1 MRKLKLLFAAA
12 ALMLGVGTASAQSW
26 TAPTITSEAPVSGT
40 TYKVYNVGASKYLAE
55 GRSWFSWSTT
65 AIGADNGSQFTF
77 TGDASSFTLTT
88 IRSGNNKVFTSGNS
102 IAGDAMHVDG
112 ANATNYG
119 LYKLPNGNYRI
130 HDAGGNESSPCWG
143 YGVPSGQTVAG
154 VVAHAD
160 ANADGWNCEWAFLTD
175 ASFTLFDARVNLYN
189 LLLKAYGE
197 GANTDA
203 ASEVYNNAN
212 STLEQINTA
221 YNNLNQARYAQAL
234 ASASN
239 DTPKNI
245 TEWVLTNPDFSAGNI
260 NGWETNYVSG
270 QQAQNIGYQGASY
283 TNGGVTISQFIEA
296 WRPGATLGDGYLRQ
310 IVSGLPEGKYV
321 LEADG
326 ISVWQNDASR
336 TVTGSQIYIT
346 ADGVDYYTNMSTANN
361 KPEHFSVQF
370 LNSGEGDVIFGLRTV
385 SSNGNWLC
393 ADNFKV
399 TFYGIDL
406 SAYATQLANEVTTFE
421 GYKSSVDAT
430 VYASLQTQVNTLN
443 TTYNSSKAYAAAIAH
458 MQAINAYAAELIAAN
473 AIDQKAKMNAT
484 VLQSLQGAISAS
496 VDASN
501 VNALTTAT
509 ADLNT
514 AITNANTSIANY
526 VEAKA
531 ILDAANIYDADG
543 QANYAANETIAAIQ
557 AAYDNG
563 TLEAVT
569 NEQKAAAQA
578 ALANACKAQ
587 TQPANNC
594 DMTAFIVNPNF
605 DSNANGW
612 TTEKLG
618 NGWTAEPYNGNNH
631 NIEYWSPSVIDANV
645 STRFFDYYQ
654 TITSLPKG
662 AYTVSASML
671 NATNN
676 EENEEGHEAVDWN
689 GGGNAGV
696 YGKNTSDNEQRALI
710 TINDQTFRTY
720 TTGEIFVI
728 DGNLRI
734 GVKNINPLTGRWFA
748 ADNFKL
754 TYVRQL
760 TAEEIEEIEKPT
772 AVAAYNEAL
781 AAAQAIAEGSVP
793 DPVYT
798 NLQTVISE
806 NTLNDGSANEY
817 NAAAAAL
824 NEAATAAQALV
835 TPYAAWKALKPQ
847 ADALVAVSTN
857 DTEKKTTLSSAI
869 STENA
874 KVEVVNTTA
883 DAITTATA
891 ALKDAMVTYVT
902 TAEPTNDECFDLTFM
917 IVNPHFTEG
926 NADNPTGWTVNYPAA
941 PEGQWGG
948 NKELRASTH
957 NFEAYHKQFTLSQTI
972 PGLSKGTYKVT
983 LQGFARHDG
992 DDKNKTNLF
1001 CGIVN
1006 QPIKNISDEY
1016 STTPLTS
1023 GKPAMGDNNGESSY
1037 IVGEETRYQPNGMS
1051 GSYYFFQEI
1060 NPATNQPFYTSEVQ
1074 TLMTDNGDLTIG
1086 FKCETWSD
1094 WVIWDNFHLYY
1105 YGSAIAVTIDE
1116 NKAGSVYEHDIE
1128 NANVTLN
1135 RTFNA
1140 GKWNTI
1146 ALPFDLSDAETKAA
1160 FGNGAQ
1166 VATFSESL
1174 TNNNLDSKVTFT
1186 IAADASIT
1194 ANTPVLLK
1202 TSTTE
1207 TIFKFNG
1214 KTIKAG
1220 EAKAEGGHYF
1230 DFVGTY
1236 AASTTI
1242 AEGDYFIGDNQL
1254 WKSEGATTIKGTRAY
1269 FKAKDPENGARIANF
1284 CIGDSGT
1291 TGIVTID
1298 NGVKSID
1305 NAMFDLQGRKVENV
1319 KKGLYIKNSKKVVV
1333 R

>member
-1 MRKLKLLFAAA
+1 MRRLKLLFAAA
-12 ALMLGVGTASAQSW
+12 ALMLGVGSASAQQTDVTSTYLTNADFSVGTPIGNGICTYGKDMAGNNTEYYGAQEVSGW
-26 TAPTITSEAPVSGT
+26 TNASVGASGDGYEGNGLAGGIFAYSGTPFLGGSGYTAPADAPEGSTGNTLGLMAVWGNKIQYTKDVTLPAGSYT
-40 TYKVYNVGASKYLAE
+40 LRFKVYNATSGSGNSSGIITTNLFGFVPNEGTAYYAPNKTFAIGQWSTVAVTFKLTAETAGKISMGYVGPGGGAAMPHLFVDNVKILKNTYYEDVTSKVNKTSWTGASDGYQGGAINTARQYGDKSIGRHIYQKVSGLKNGTYEVALYSISQKEWNGSLANDA
-55 GRSWFSWSTT
+55 GDVAYVF
-65 AIGADNGSQFTF
+65 ADNGENELKEWINARARNSYP
-77 TGDASSFTLTT
+77 GDDNLGIYTISGVEVTDGTLTIGMGLAKADLT
-88 IRSGNNKVFTSGNS
+88 EWHHVQIHSLIYTKNLDLSGFV
-102 IAGDAMHVDG
+102 
-112 ANATNYG
+112 
-119 LYKLPNGNYRI
+119 
-130 HDAGGNESSPCWG
+130 
-143 YGVPSGQTVAG
+143 
-154 VVAHAD
+154 
-160 ANADGWNCEWAFLTD
+160 
-175 ASFTLFDARVNLYN
+175 
-189 LLLKAYGE
+189 
-197 GANTDA
+197 
-203 ASEVYNNAN
+203 
-212 STLEQINTA
+212 TA
-221 YNNLNQARYAQAL
+221 YQ
-234 ASASN
+234 
-239 DTPKNI
+239 D
-245 TEWVLTNPDFSAGNI
+245 
-260 NGWETNYVSG
+260 
-270 QQAQNIGYQGASY
+270 
-283 TNGGVTISQFIEA
+283 
-296 WRPGATLGDGYLRQ
+296 
-310 IVSGLPEGKYV
+310 
-321 LEADG
+321 
-326 ISVWQNDASR
+326 
-336 TVTGSQIYIT
+336 
-346 ADGVDYYTNMSTANN
+346 
-361 KPEHFSVQF
+361 
-370 LNSGEGDVIFGLRTV
+370 
-385 SSNGNWLC
+385 
-393 ADNFKV
+393 
-399 TFYGIDL
+399 
-406 SAYATQLANEVTTFE
+406 
-421 GYKSSVDAT
+421 
-430 VYASLQTQVNTLN
+430 
-443 TTYNSSKAYAAAIAH
+443 
-458 MQAINAYAAELIAAN
+458 
-473 AIDQKAKMNAT
+473 
-484 VLQSLQGAISAS
+484 
-496 VDASN
+496 
-501 VNALTTAT
+501 
-509 ADLNT
+509 
-514 AITNANTSIANY
+514 
-526 VEAKA
+526 
-531 ILDAANIYDADG
+531 
-543 QANYAANETIAAIQ
+543 
-557 AAYDNG
+557 
-563 TLEAVT
+563 
-569 NEQKAAAQA
+569 
-578 ALANACKAQ
+578 
-587 TQPANNC
+587 
-594 DMTAFIVNPNF
+594 
-605 DSNANGW
+605 
-612 TTEKLG
+612 
-618 NGWTAEPYNGNNH
+618 
-631 NIEYWSPSVIDANV
+631 
-645 STRFFDYYQ
+645 
-654 TITSLPKG
+654 
-662 AYTVSASML
+662 
-671 NATNN
+671 
-676 EENEEGHEAVDWN
+676 
-689 GGGNAGV
+689 
-696 YGKNTSDNEQRALI
+696 
-710 TINDQTFRTY
+710 
-720 TTGEIFVI
+720 
-728 DGNLRI
+728 
-734 GVKNINPLTGRWFA
+734 
-748 ADNFKL
+748 
-754 TYVRQL
+754 
-760 TAEEIEEIEKPT
+760 
-772 AVAAYNEAL
+772 AL
-781 AAAQAIAEGSVP
+781 AAAKVTAAKTDKMATSLK
-793 DPVYT
+793 T
-798 NLQTVISE
+798 
-806 NTLNDGSANEY
+806 TLN
-817 NAAAAAL
+817 NAIDTYDEGKVSLEDADAM
-824 NEAATAAQALV
+824 EAATDALKTATAKAETSIASYAIIATGSIPDNSLEGWTCTNTNTFHINTWSAEGNSDGSNMKTPFIENWVSKGNYLGAGKVYYRLEGLEPGEVYYASALV
-835 TPYAAWKALKPQ
+835 RSYNEANSDAPNGPNFYINNVGTDLASDGTTFTFNGMSGIYATLGGAATIGDNGILELGVEIAENRNYNWVAFKNVSIQSMDDALNAAVAKVTVLEGTVPTSIYNNAYDVVTANTGDNKPTTAGGYETAIAAIEAAATTASAYVEPYAAWTAAKNNAETNYSSVAFVTTVKNAQSTIVEAADEISDVTSATTELNNAIAYYENWVALKKS
-847 ADALVAVSTN
+847 ADALVVVSTD
-857 DTEKKTTLSSAI
+857 DTEANTTLASAI
-869 STENA
+869 IDQATA
-874 KVEVVNTTA
+874 VEGATTA
-883 DAITTATA
+883 ADITNATTK
-891 ALKDAMVTYVT
+891 LKDAMVTYVT
-902 TAEPTNDECFDLTFM
+902 TAEPINDECFDLTFM

-1140 GKWNTI
+1140 DKWNTI

-1220 EAKAEGGHYF
+1220 EAKAEGDYYF